1 MNKTFLRWLKNEHPE
16 IIKEYQDM
24 LKGACEELK
33 SFIKKGEYKEV
44 HCDVCHSLGYDCRDW
59 GHMCCKE
66 LIRKRHDEGIS
77 TI

>member
-33 SFIKKGEYKEV
+33 SFIKKGE
-44 HCDVCHSLGYDCRDW
+44 
-59 GHMCCKE
+59 
-66 LIRKRHDEGIS
+66 
-77 TI
+77 